1 MWKMQLLDDEHLL
14 IKYAA
19 EDVVTL
25 KATEPTHSQTSFF
38 MIYNM
43 KESKVLAVYE
53 NTSDEFLYIFENY
66 CDYFR
71 NAQLYSVNH
80 FSCSPSNNTH
90 AR

>member
-1 MWKMQLLDDEHLL
+1 MQLLDDYHLL
-14 IKYAA
+14 IKYAS

-38 MIYNM
+38 MVYNM
-43 KESKVLAVYE
+43 KEANVLAVYE
-53 NTSDEFLYIFENY
+53 NISEEFLYIFENF

-71 NAQLYSVNH
+71 NAQLYNDH
-80 FSCSPSNNTH
+80 QFSCSPSNNIH

>member
-1 MWKMQLLDDEHLL
+1 MQLLDDDHLL
-14 IKYAA
+14 IKYAS

-38 MIYNM
+38 MVYNM
-43 KESKVLAVYE
+43 KEAKVLSVYE
-53 NTSDEFLYIFENY
+53 NTSEEFLKIFENF

-71 NAQLYSVNH
+71 NAKLYTKH
-80 FSCSPSNNTH
+80 QFSCSPSNNTH